1 MPVKITNPDGDFFFT
16 PEDLAYPRGTN
27 GLASFA
33 AMFQRTLYKENM
45 YPGPD
50 VGIPVPLDTWYERGF
65 FGRVDRTQ
73 NTIIPDTTNLV
84 QVTEAEGP
92 IFTFD
97 FVADC
102 FTRWVNH
109 MGDAYLMGAVSKQGR
124 KAILAPRAV
133 GGYSDPTQQFFQFH
147 EGLAKAFITSF
158 RPPREKPIEN
168 FKGFLEYYV
177 PFLINLAPSFPMT
190 KTNFVLS
197 YKMDPM
203 CNGLSLSLYD
213 GDAGDDTTKFGEF
226 IQDPNFAFYTNSIKK
241 YGFLVNK
248 NKPWIITADL
258 FTPALQDRLEYYI
271 DEVTHK
277 PVRPSNF
284 FNVYYRKT
292 YLTDFDDLTQILL
305 SAYRYLQSG
314 APLCQKETICPNG
327 TFNYKSYPREL
338 YDRDQLAS
346 QISPQLLIDTYLA
359 LRQAESSNTLTRIGV
374 DRLRRRAYQI
384 YKLRHPGVALTPLQ
398 RVAHEINLEYKKYIY
413 PASLSRLTGIPLSMM

>member
-45 YPGPD
+45 YPSPD
-50 VGIPVPLDTWYERGF
+50 AGIPVPLDTWYERGY
-65 FGRVDRTQ
+65 FGRVDRLQ

-168 FKGFLEYYV
+168 F
-177 PFLINLAPSFPMT
+177 
-190 KTNFVLS
+190 
-197 YKMDPM
+197 
-203 CNGLSLSLYD
+203 NGLSLSLYD

-271 DEVTHK
+271 DETTHK

-292 YLTDFDDLTQILL
+292 YLTDFTDLIRVLL
-305 SAYRYLQSG
+305 SAYHYLQSG

-384 YKLRHPGVALTPLQ
+384 YKLRLPGVALTPLQ